1 MILGYGKKKTQELN
15 DKLQAAQKGD
25 MLDFKLDGGLSA
37 QTFEGVDY
45 SDAKNAQFQAE
56 MLGIM
61 DMGKRERRTVAYN
74 ENQLYQQQVAQ
85 QGSALPKKKQKKEI
99 KLPRMLRLPRLEE
112 WQMFDRDALYAL
124 QEAEEQAF
132 RALPPEVQKL
142 AGVVKT
148 TVNSENQEKVAEDS
162 PKNDVSEES
171 TKVTLKEEGSE
182 DPPTDSDIVDNGAN
196 PEANEND
203 KKKDEEPLPKSLPPL
218 LTDDQKAEKARLLSE
233 GFADWSRHHYSSFV
247 KASAKYGR
255 SNYVKIAADVGKP
268 VSAVKTYSEAFWSDD
283 FGKKRFSHHEHDRV
297 VKLIEKGERKIEEIK
312 GLQRGTR
319 VLISLFE
326 NPWLEL
332 QFTHV
337 NCKDKKFTADEDR
350 YLLCWAHKVGLKWFE
365 FFRLMKTC

>member
-85 QGSALPKKKQKKEI
+85 QGSAPPKKKQKKEI

-112 WQMFDRDALYAL
+112 WQMFDRDSLYAL

-132 RALPPEVQKL
+132 RALPPEVQKI
-142 AGVVKT
+142 AGAVKT
-148 TVNSENQEKVAEDS
+148 AVDSENQEIPPAESSKADI
-162 PKNDVSEES
+162 PHEEA
-171 TKVTLKEEGSE
+171 KEAKRDGDNEKKL
-182 DPPTDSDIVDNGAN
+182 TDSEIICNAAE
-196 PEANEND
+196 PEATEDD
-203 KKKDEEPLPKSLPPL
+203 KKEDEDLIPKSLPPL
-218 LTDDQKAEKARLLSE
+218 LTAEQKAEKARLLSE

-297 VKLIEKGERKIEEIK
+297 VKIIEKGERKIDEIK
-312 GLQRGTR
+312 GLQRGTK

-326 NPWLEL
+326 NPWVEL

-337 NCKDKKFTADEDR
+337 NCKDKKFTVDEDR
-350 YLLCWAHKVGLKWFE
+350 YLLCWAHKVGLI
-365 FFRLMKTC
+365 